1 MERLVYIDG
10 ELLPNSQAKV
20 SVFDHGLLYG
30 DGVFEGIRAYNGR
43 VFRLREHLR
52 RLYRSAQAIML
63 AVPLAPEGLEEAVL
77 ETLRAN
83 ALRDAYIRLVV
94 TRGVGDLG
102 LDPAKCTGGPCTI
115 IIADKIELYPARF
128 YEEGLELNT
137 VTTRRNLPQ
146 ALSPAIKS
154 LNYLNNVLA
163 KIEVSRAALQEG
175 VMLNHEGYV
184 AEATGDNIFIA
195 DGGALITPPASAG
208 ILEGITRAVVME
220 LAAAMG
226 VPVRE
231 ERFLQYDVY
240 TAGEC
245 FLTGTAAEIVPVI
258 KVDGRVIGTGKPGN
272 ITRQLMLRFR
282 ELTSNEGVPI
292 YPEEARA
299 VARDRA

>member
-1 MERLVYIDG
+1 LERLVYING
-10 ELLPNSQAKV
+10 QLLPQSQAKI

-43 VFRLREHLR
+43 VFRLTEHLE

-63 AVPLAPEGLEEAVL
+63 AIPLTPEGLEEAVL

-83 ALRDAYIRLVV
+83 SLRDAYIRLVV

-102 LDPAKCTGGPCTI
+102 LDPAKCASGACTI
-115 IIADKIELYPARF
+115 IICDKIQLYPARF

-146 ALSPAIKS
+146 ALSSQIKS

-163 KIEVSRAALQEG
+163 KIEVTRAGLQEG
-175 VMLNHEGYV
+175 IMLNHEGYV

-195 DGGALITPPASAG
+195 ADGKLVTPPVSAG

-220 LAAAMG
+220 LAAEFGIG
-226 VPVRE
+226 VVE

-240 TAGEC
+240 TASEC
-245 FLTGTAAEIVPVI
+245 FLTGTAAEIVPVV
-258 KVDGRVIGTGKPGN
+258 KVDGRIIGTGKPGK
-272 ITRQLMLRFR
+272 ITKELMTRFRQL
-282 ELTSNEGVPI
+282 TVSEGVPI
-292 YPEEARA
+292 FPEGKSAAVEQRA
-299 VARDRA
+299 